1 MSVVTAQ
8 RSYSRIAGH
17 VVLDLVNTVSWRL
30 NDAERTED
38 LTAFE
43 DALGWAVQNELL
55 TEPDRRTLRR
65 QAEADPAAADRE
77 LDGLREIRETAYAAL
92 VERSEL
98 AADALVRRQRV
109 ALARTR
115 LVEDQGRWRWAAD
128 PLTLAA
134 VTDQVVRE
142 AISLLTSPQL
152 ELLHQCEDIA
162 CGWVYLDTSP
172 RRNRRWCVAEDCGNR
187 NRARRFYARKKANAS
202 PMTPVVRR

>member
-142 AISLLTSPQL
+142 AISLLTSPSWS
-152 ELLHQCEDIA
+152 CSISA
-162 CGWVYLDTSP
+162 RTSP
-172 RRNRRWCVAEDCGNR
+172 AAGSIWTRRRGGTGAG
-187 NRARRFYARKKANAS
+187 AS
-202 PMTPVVRR
+202 PRTVATATGPAGSTRERRPTPLP